1 MFFNRYKGNSNK
13 AGNMRHWKVLPIT
26 KAEVYTNAVSE
37 QNIFLSNKGSLAE
50 GTSKD
55 KVSIKARAEECTSI
69 DSLKERISDIPL
81 SARLCDAENGAYPPT
96 QAVPRHHYHLAP
108 IVRSRGNSAE
118 LARRKLE
125 RMEASIQVDEEDHQL
140 EDGEVREDETT
151 SRKDDGTRTLK
162 SGREIIVS
170 NLVPGTTPEDVAVSL
185 LPRLC

>member
-1 MFFNRYKGNSNK
+1 
-13 AGNMRHWKVLPIT
+13 MRHWKVLPIT

-37 QNIFLSNKGSLAE
+37 QNIRLSNRGRLADD
-50 GTSKD
+50 TSQD
-55 KVSIKARAEECTSI
+55 KASIEARAKDCTSI
-69 DSLKERISDIPL
+69 DNPL

-96 QAVPRHHYHLAP
+96 YAVPHYHDHLAP

-125 RMEASIQVDEEDHQL
+125 RMEASIPVDEEDHQL
-140 EDGEVREDETT
+140 EDGEVREDEIT